1 MIMSGS
7 GRTFA
12 KGEEHMEQ
20 AGITVY
26 GTTWCGDCRRA
37 KLFLDTRKIGYDWVD
52 IEEDAEAALKVMEIN
67 GGYRSVPTI
76 MFEDGSILVEPSN
89 AELAQKFAG
98 R

>member
-1 MIMSGS
+1 
-7 GRTFA
+7 
-12 KGEEHMEQ
+12 MEQ

-52 IEEDAEAALKVMEIN
+52 IEEDAQAAMKVMEIN

-76 MFEDGSILVEPSN
+76 VFEDGSILVEPSN